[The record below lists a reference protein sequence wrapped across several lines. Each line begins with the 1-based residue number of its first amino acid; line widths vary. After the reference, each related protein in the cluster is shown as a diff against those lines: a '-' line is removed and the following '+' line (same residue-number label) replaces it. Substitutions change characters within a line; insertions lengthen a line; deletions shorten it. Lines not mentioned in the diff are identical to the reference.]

1 MTYTATY
8 SPKTTS
14 SASIPSPGS
23 PGRLRRSQEARLYQG
38 TKTGAIWGH
47 YTKRHKSY
55 DFYFWCGDP
64 RMIPARSVSQDRD
77 RRILKARPISCNDSP
92 DFQRRH
98 MSIRCSAESL
108 SRFPCAI
115 NTTFRK

>member
-38 TKTGAIWGH
+38 TKTGAICCSEWGPQSAK
-47 YTKRHKSY
+47 TAGEKQPASSS
-55 DFYFWCGDP
+55 DSANLAGTP
-64 RMIPARSVSQDRD
+64 RNT
-77 RRILKARPISCNDSP
+77 PID
-92 DFQRRH
+92 
-98 MSIRCSAESL
+98 M
-108 SRFPCAI
+108 CA
-115 NTTFRK
+115 